1 MVHDTY
7 LLIVATVLLP
17 VNINKCV
24 RDAPNN
30 DKSFANAQTGTSA
43 NNSFGFNT
51 TQHNT
56 TQLKK
61 SEDCHPPQPGGVMVV
76 VVVVVMVVVVVDMEV
91 GGWGWG

>member
-61 SEDCHPPQPGGVMVV
+61 SEDCHPPQPGG
-76 VVVVVMVVVVVDMEV
+76 
-91 GGWGWG
+91 GGGYGGGGGGGGDGGSSS